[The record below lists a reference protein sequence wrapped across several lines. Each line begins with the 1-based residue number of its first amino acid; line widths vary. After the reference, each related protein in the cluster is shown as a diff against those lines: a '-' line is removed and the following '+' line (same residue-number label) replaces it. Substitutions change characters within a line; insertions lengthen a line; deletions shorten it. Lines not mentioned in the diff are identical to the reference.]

1 LGLASWG
8 CRCLLCFSRGS
19 LKEEDYGVEVEI
31 NTMKWGIAELSFSR
45 RKNGMVYGKKGFRW
59 GVSNHK
65 KKKSFRFG
73 LLPEGNAIW
82 F

>member
-1 LGLASWG
+1 
-8 CRCLLCFSRGS
+8 LLCFSRGS

-59 GVSNHK
+59 GV
-65 KKKSFRFG
+65 
-73 LLPEGNAIW
+73 
-82 F
+82 